1 MLITAFRSERT
12 KAENEKDFR
21 VLPGVLR
28 SFFKSTSL
36 CAYWLVGHWTECKG
50 ALKGTKIDQCVA
62 EGEEIVDALEYSWL
76 FVKTDESV
84 SGDAWLRAGMDLANL
99 TDQFAFVIR
108 LNGEVSVRYA
118 NGEIKDRLTTDA
130 SVEKLGSTWL
140 SCVPEVQS
148 TDTTSCVRFE
158 NEAASS
164 RLSSTKRHPQRRLP
178 TISKV
183 RASHSSRTSSLRCRT
198 ATLRSWFSLEKAS
211 TIVLR
216 VSSYRGIVLQVAPY
230 GNQTHKY
237 PLGRM
242 KRIEI
247 ACAAST
253 STIFALARSDGTVSA
268 ATMSS

>member
-21 VLPGVLR
+21 TLPGILR

-50 ALKGTKIDQCVA
+50 ALQGTKIDQCVA

-130 SVEKLGSTWL
+130 SVEQAWQHMAELRAGGVEYGYTEL
-140 SCVPEVQS
+140 
-148 TDTTSCVRFE
+148 R
-158 NEAASS
+158 
-164 RLSSTKRHPQRRLP
+164 
-178 TISKV
+178 KV
-183 RASHSSRTSSLRCRT
+183 RERGRIQPTVLNKKTSAKTSSYHIEGSGKPFVPHFFL
-198 ATLRSWFSLEKAS
+198 AVPNSNSAKLVFSGEG
-211 TIVLR
+211 IDYR
-216 VSSYRGIVLQVAPY
+216 VAGVVIPGDRPSG
-230 GNQTHKY
+230 
-237 PLGRM
+237 
-242 KRIEI
+242 
-247 ACAAST
+247 
-253 STIFALARSDGTVSA
+253 GTVWEPNA
-268 ATMSS
+268 